1 MGTKEMHRGIQQD
14 FVDTKW
20 GVKPT
25 STDKQRE
32 ARKEEK
38 AVMGKKDA
46 DELEKLRVRAKKDK
60 IIGIKNLQRIQRE
73 QDAERLKEVPDA
85 RTKLKSTADEK

>member
-1 MGTKEMHRGIQQD
+1 
-14 FVDTKW
+14 
-20 GVKPT
+20 
-25 STDKQRE
+25 
-32 ARKEEK
+32 
-38 AVMGKKDA
+38 MGKRDA

-85 RTKLKSTADEK
+85 RTKLKSTAEEK